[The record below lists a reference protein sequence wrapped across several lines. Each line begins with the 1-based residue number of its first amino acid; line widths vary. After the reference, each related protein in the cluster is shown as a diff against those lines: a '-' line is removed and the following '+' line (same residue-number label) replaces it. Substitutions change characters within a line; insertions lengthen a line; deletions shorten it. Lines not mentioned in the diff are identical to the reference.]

1 MRFSVRKSHL
11 VCRALMLLVL
21 GACCAWGA
29 ARAIADQSSNGA
41 PSVGTAGVGAPAPAV
56 RPPLWRVYYDDGVK
70 AMLGRERD
78 RAIDLLNKAKQE
90 LIRDRDPD
98 KAKLLIDIAK
108 RLGMC
113 YLEKATVAGPEYVRK
128 SGFSNAVGNF
138 GDARER
144 VGEHYGLDSLEFA
157 DACEQ
162 LADARSLK
170 AEEVR
175 EGIKTYLG
183 ALGSDFFKKASVS
196 ELYLSALSIRERIL
210 GEASRDVMLYRRK
223 ILRQVQSWLR
233 RCREL
238 RREVTD
244 VKVQYEVDPI
254 IEELSRSAKELKLR
268 DRELRRADDID
279 SSGSP

>member
-1 MRFSVRKSHL
+1 
-11 VCRALMLLVL
+11 
-21 GACCAWGA
+21 
-29 ARAIADQSSNGA
+29 
-41 PSVGTAGVGAPAPAV
+41 
-56 RPPLWRVYYDDGVK
+56 
-70 AMLGRERD
+70 MLGRERD